1 MTTDKYIPVYAY
13 AKKMNTSVQN
23 VYRWIREHRL
33 DSEDIQEVEVI
44 VKRLKVK
51 ENSTPK
57 LRK

>member
-1 MTTDKYIPVYAY
+1 MISDKYIPVYAY

-33 DSEDIQEVEVI
+33 NSDDVQEVEVV
-44 VKRLKVK
+44 VKRLKIK
-51 ENSTPK
+51 ENSIPK